1 MLITLSCQPG
11 VKKTLK
17 WVCGL
22 VFHSESEQLG
32 GIGLK
37 EWGTILEKNIFYF
50 LEF

>member
-11 VKKTLK
+11 KTLK

-37 EWGTILEKNIFYF
+37 EWGTNLEKIYFIF
-50 LEF
+50 